1 MTVING
7 VVPEGQNLTSSQKAA
22 VQLSKKALFG
32 FVFKNY
38 SNFCSP
44 SDPGFQ
50 IQFWLPFSLLYS
62 FNSLS
67 PTVLPN

>member
-7 VVPEGQNLTSSQKAA
+7 VVPEGQNLKPASRRL
-22 VQLSKKALFG
+22 QLSKQALFG

-38 SNFCSP
+38 NNFCSP

-50 IQFWLPFSLLYS
+50 IQF
-62 FNSLS
+62 
-67 PTVLPN
+67 

>member
-7 VVPEGQNLTSSQKAA
+7 VVPEGQNLTSFQKAA
-22 VQLSKKALFG
+22 VIKEGPFG

-50 IQFWLPFSLLYS
+50 IQF
-62 FNSLS
+62 
-67 PTVLPN
+67 